1 MREFK
6 NSLSCKLVSVMLS
19 LLILLSVL
27 PASSIAVF
35 ATDEEILNAVT
46 ITVTNEEGTAIVGAT
61 VNYFI
66 DSIIN
71 GEDYIVDEKETDE
84 NGCVQVPLPMLEP
97 EDVLTM
103 TATISKEGYNTD
115 YTSIANFGITDLNQ
129 NISVELIRNTITDVI
144 VTGEEDITYDGE
156 WHTAVNVIKQASD
169 VVSYE
174 YDSTD
179 VRENANG
186 DIQVKNAGIYTFYV
200 TVTRDGYEP
209 YTATVTTTVN
219 KAEITDVTITG
230 KSDLKYNETEQKLVT
245 VTGIKSTDIVTYE
258 VNDEETTLPYGEV
271 PTEKA
276 IGTYN
281 VKIKVDR
288 GSNYKIFE
296 KSVAVNIDYGIL
308 DLGDL
313 KIKGLDLSYTGEEQ
327 DSVSV
332 SNQGNYNLKFKLGED
347 GEWID
352 TIPKVIDGGSYTVY
366 VMATKEF
373 YQDVEDVVVKEAYN
387 AKAPFNVYVGKANQ
401 SIVFSNAEYVDG
413 ESTEIVLNTENLTE
427 NIYDFS
433 ATGGNTSEPIVY
445 EIKNASSDGIS
456 VDEIA
461 DIDRN
466 TGKLTVKSA
475 GCITITATKP
485 GDGNYN
491 DAPIIHNVTITVSN
505 DDLISFSTKQ
515 IDYVFGENNGLIS
528 DNRAL
533 PKNTDDLSEV
543 RYSIDRNNIGVSCDS
558 TTGKIEIDNYDAL
571 NNALYN
577 NDGTVAITVTAEK
590 SAYNV
595 TSEILQRPVQPENTN
610 AVYFSN
616 ANNWGEVYIHCWGG
630 SSNISWPGI
639 EMTPVIK
646 NIHNEMV
653 YRAYV
658 PNDVTSIV
666 FNNNDNGKKTEDIT
680 SSIYDKV
687 NFYPKNNS
695 DICSVDSVT
704 WTINDPHELVMVPT
718 EKYGADSD
726 SYTINIS
733 YANKP
738 ANPYSLQG
746 VTGDNDWYKTSVTV
760 KPTDAE
766 NYTISKGV
774 NPDSFS
780 DYVEYSEEGTADRY
794 VYLRNSSGGITSKI
808 KLEGLKIDTVP
819 VDVNNMR
826 IEYSEPNLI
835 EKIGKLFGF
844 CNPDVTVTFI
854 VDDENT
860 DVESGVQYLN
870 WTYTKSNDAT
880 TSILGTKT
888 DKITEVE
895 KIDNKY
901 VASITITADEAEQYR
916 GNISFN
922 VTDNAGN
929 HSEEITDEGII
940 IVIDTINP
948 KMTAKHQLVN
958 PENFYNKVN
967 NQHYYSNE
975 VEFTF
980 EVIEA
985 NFFEDDFKVKMSKD
999 NAPEQVVD
1007 VTWSHNDETHIG
1019 TFKISGDGNYKVSMN
1034 YTDQSGN
1041 VVTHKDNGE
1050 DIVHYESEIIT
1061 IDTIAPK
1068 LDFEFNRDNQ
1078 SVKFIVTEHN
1088 FRPEDIT
1095 VKSVATNLLNRNVV
1109 GTSFQNILRAATWVS
1124 EGENTYSYIIE
1135 DVDDAIY
1142 DLKIS
1147 YQDLSKNNAEPY
1159 KTGKFIVDASKPTDI
1174 SISYSKSMTDTVLE
1188 VLTLGFYK
1196 PDVTVTFTAYDL
1208 YSGVKSFTW
1217 NYTKQDGASDIN
1229 RPTDQSENTIKAE
1242 PSVTDKSKF
1251 TAVVT
1256 LPNDDYTQLRG
1267 YIAAYATDEYGN
1279 IGEKVTDDNK
1289 IIVVDTITP
1298 TIKVDY
1304 SPVSRTVGNIDYYN
1318 GDIDITFNVKESNF
1332 FAEDVKVKVIK
1343 NGQRSYDITP
1353 VWTDKSVDEHIGTY
1367 TLTGDGYY
1375 IITVEYMDRSS
1386 NEMVKYVSNKKTID
1400 TIKPKIKA
1408 DYQNDNII
1416 NTLKDNENNDREY
1429 YDDVQT
1435 AVITITEH
1443 NFNANEVKFTIT
1455 GKDVS
1460 GNEVSLD
1467 DIVKKSRWSNNGDTH
1482 TITITYSGDANYS
1495 FDVEYTD
1502 LATNKAD
1509 DYKLDCFTVDKT
1521 APENLTVNYS
1531 TSVLETTLENIT
1543 FGFYKSNMTV
1553 TITADDQ
1560 TSKINNFNYSYIKAN
1575 NVSDVNAQLLDQ
1587 IIGEADIAYSN
1598 ADKTA
1603 TTTFQIP
1610 KEVLQGNNQFNGIVE
1625 FTAKDRSGNSTD
1637 QKATH
1642 RVVVDNIAPTA
1653 TIYYNEPINTE
1664 NNISYYDGDIQ
1675 ATIVI
1680 NEANFHSNDVSVMIS
1695 REGGEPYKVIPNWV
1709 NNSVDFHTGTF
1720 TLKYD
1725 GDYVVNVSYKDK
1737 SGNEMATYKSNQ
1749 LTIDTGIAKPTIRIN
1764 GKEESG
1770 KAYKDIVIPTVTF
1783 YDKNFANYEISLT
1796 RTNYGNKNVD
1806 VTKAFIGNS
1815 VVTNGTGG
1823 SGTFDKF
1830 EKLAVNDG
1838 IYRLTVKM
1846 TDKAGHSSETSAD
1859 FTVNRFG
1866 SVYEYSDYLSSLIKD
1881 GGSYISVVDQDFVIT
1896 EYNADKLVENSLN
1909 IVITRDGKPL
1919 SEVKYDVTPVINDRV
1934 SVGARGWY
1942 QYSYIISKDN
1952 FSLDGVYKISVSSKD
1967 ATGNSPENT
1976 NYKSKD
1982 ILFRVDSTAPEIS
1995 SIVGLETKIINAQ
2008 EALVK
2013 YTIFDTIGLKSV
2025 KIFVDNNQIGD
2036 TITDFK
2042 SDMNNYTGSFVIKE
2056 SNTEQEVRF
2065 VVEDLAG
2072 NVTDTDSETFTSAY
2086 AFEKAVTVST
2096 NAFVRWYA
2104 NKVLFWGSIGG
2115 FVAVSAII
2123 TTVVIILVKKRKK
2136 NQE

>member
-1 MREFK
+1 M
-6 NSLSCKLVSVMLS
+6 
-19 LLILLSVL
+19 
-27 PASSIAVF
+27 
-35 ATDEEILNAVT
+35 
-46 ITVTNEEGTAIVGAT
+46 
-61 VNYFI
+61 
-66 DSIIN
+66 
-71 GEDYIVDEKETDE
+71 
-84 NGCVQVPLPMLEP
+84 
-97 EDVLTM
+97 
-103 TATISKEGYNTD
+103 
-115 YTSIANFGITDLNQ
+115 
-129 NISVELIRNTITDVI
+129 
-144 VTGEEDITYDGE
+144 
-156 WHTAVNVIKQASD
+156 
-169 VVSYE
+169 
-174 YDSTD
+174 
-179 VRENANG
+179 
-186 DIQVKNAGIYTFYV
+186 
-200 TVTRDGYEP
+200 
-209 YTATVTTTVN
+209 
-219 KAEITDVTITG
+219 
-230 KSDLKYNETEQKLVT
+230 
-245 VTGIKSTDIVTYE
+245 
-258 VNDEETTLPYGEV
+258 
-271 PTEKA
+271 
-276 IGTYN
+276 
-281 VKIKVDR
+281 
-288 GSNYKIFE
+288 
-296 KSVAVNIDYGIL
+296 
-308 DLGDL
+308 
-313 KIKGLDLSYTGEEQ
+313 
-327 DSVSV
+327 
-332 SNQGNYNLKFKLGED
+332 
-347 GEWID
+347 
-352 TIPKVIDGGSYTVY
+352 
-366 VMATKEF
+366 
-373 YQDVEDVVVKEAYN
+373 
-387 AKAPFNVYVGKANQ
+387 
-401 SIVFSNAEYVDG
+401 
-413 ESTEIVLNTENLTE
+413 
-427 NIYDFS
+427 
-433 ATGGNTSEPIVY
+433 
-445 EIKNASSDGIS
+445 
-456 VDEIA
+456 
-461 DIDRN
+461 
-466 TGKLTVKSA
+466 
-475 GCITITATKP
+475 
-485 GDGNYN
+485 
-491 DAPIIHNVTITVSN
+491 
-505 DDLISFSTKQ
+505 
-515 IDYVFGENNGLIS
+515 
-528 DNRAL
+528 
-533 PKNTDDLSEV
+533 
-543 RYSIDRNNIGVSCDS
+543 
-558 TTGKIEIDNYDAL
+558 
-571 NNALYN
+571 
-577 NDGTVAITVTAEK
+577 
-590 SAYNV
+590 
-595 TSEILQRPVQPENTN
+595 
-610 AVYFSN
+610 
-616 ANNWGEVYIHCWGG
+616 
-630 SSNISWPGI
+630 
-639 EMTPVIK
+639 
-646 NIHNEMV
+646 
-653 YRAYV
+653 
-658 PNDVTSIV
+658 
-666 FNNNDNGKKTEDIT
+666 
-680 SSIYDKV
+680 
-687 NFYPKNNS
+687 
-695 DICSVDSVT
+695 
-704 WTINDPHELVMVPT
+704 
-718 EKYGADSD
+718 
-726 SYTINIS
+726 
-733 YANKP
+733 
-738 ANPYSLQG
+738 
-746 VTGDNDWYKTSVTV
+746 
-760 KPTDAE
+760 
-766 NYTISKGV
+766 
-774 NPDSFS
+774 
-780 DYVEYSEEGTADRY
+780 
-794 VYLRNSSGGITSKI
+794 
-808 KLEGLKIDTVP
+808 
-819 VDVNNMR
+819 
-826 IEYSEPNLI
+826 
-835 EKIGKLFGF
+835 
-844 CNPDVTVTFI
+844 
-854 VDDENT
+854 
-860 DVESGVQYLN
+860 
-870 WTYTKSNDAT
+870 
-880 TSILGTKT
+880 
-888 DKITEVE
+888 
-895 KIDNKY
+895 
-901 VASITITADEAEQYR
+901 
-916 GNISFN
+916 
-922 VTDNAGN
+922 
-929 HSEEITDEGII
+929 
-940 IVIDTINP
+940 
-948 KMTAKHQLVN
+948 
-958 PENFYNKVN
+958 
-967 NQHYYSNE
+967 
-975 VEFTF
+975 
-980 EVIEA
+980 
-985 NFFEDDFKVKMSKD
+985 
-999 NAPEQVVD
+999 
-1007 VTWSHNDETHIG
+1007 
-1019 TFKISGDGNYKVSMN
+1019 
-1034 YTDQSGN
+1034 
-1041 VVTHKDNGE
+1041 
-1050 DIVHYESEIIT
+1050 
-1061 IDTIAPK
+1061 
-1068 LDFEFNRDNQ
+1068 
-1078 SVKFIVTEHN
+1078 
-1088 FRPEDIT
+1088 
-1095 VKSVATNLLNRNVV
+1095 
-1109 GTSFQNILRAATWVS
+1109 
-1124 EGENTYSYIIE
+1124 
-1135 DVDDAIY
+1135 
-1142 DLKIS
+1142 
-1147 YQDLSKNNAEPY
+1147 
-1159 KTGKFIVDASKPTDI
+1159 
-1174 SISYSKSMTDTVLE
+1174 
-1188 VLTLGFYK
+1188 
-1196 PDVTVTFTAYDL
+1196 
-1208 YSGVKSFTW
+1208 
-1217 NYTKQDGASDIN
+1217 
-1229 RPTDQSENTIKAE
+1229 
-1242 PSVTDKSKF
+1242 
-1251 TAVVT
+1251 
-1256 LPNDDYTQLRG
+1256 PNDDYTQLRG

-1575 NVSDVNAQLLDQ
+1575 NVSDVNTQLLDQ

-1709 NNSVDFHTGTF
+1709 NNSVDVHTGTF